1 MMMMLGGHAKR
12 RNMLPGTTSRTPP
25 VLLSRTPWGENHSLL
40 GNPLL
45 WKEKSNFEN
54 TQPSSC
60 SLSELGSRLEME
72 KLFPMLLTKS
82 EVSAANLQLI
92 SSEFWKASK
101 ACNASVMSSTT
112 SQRHKN
118 LEFAANLLPPS
129 LRTIA
134 MPTTKL
140 WNIAI
145 SCTRA
150 SSSFCRICGKLQIN
164 RPKNLSRNFWE
175 KHLQVLRK

>member
-1 MMMMLGGHAKR
+1 MPNDEICYQGLPPAPRCNAITYPMGWESLPVGKSSVVKR
-12 RNMLPGTTSRTPP
+12 
-25 VLLSRTPWGENHSLL
+25 
-40 GNPLL
+40 
-45 WKEKSNFEN
+45 KKSNFEN
-54 TQPSSC
+54 KQPSSC
-60 SLSELGSRLEME
+60 SLSELGSRHEME
-72 KLFPMLLTKS
+72 KLFPMLSTKS